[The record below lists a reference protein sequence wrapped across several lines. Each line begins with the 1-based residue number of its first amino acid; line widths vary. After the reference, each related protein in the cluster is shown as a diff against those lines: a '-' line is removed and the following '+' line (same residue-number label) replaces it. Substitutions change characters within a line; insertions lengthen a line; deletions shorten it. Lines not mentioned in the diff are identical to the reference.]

1 MTKLIFY
8 YILRDK
14 IKYELIVILFISVF
28 SSINSP
34 QNLYGLN
41 FCTTLLGI
49 LFILY
54 FSVMN
59 AHKSKFLL
67 LYQPRNVKSLRKDL
81 GEKPF
86 FDMHMMVAKPEQWIK
101 PMSDSGANQYTF
113 HLEACN
119 DVEECIRLVKESGMK
134 VGIGIK
140 PATSVDY
147 LLPFAKDVDMILIM
161 TVEPGFGGQ
170 KFMSDMMQK
179 VEKVRKLF
187 PLLDIEVDGGVGP
200 ETIDCCAN
208 AGANMI
214 VSGTSVIQA
223 LDQPSV
229 IKMMRDTTNRA
240 INRVM

>member
-67 LYQPRNVKSLRKDL
+67 LYQPKNVKHLRKDTIKSMCYLSSIFLVLAVILDILVLKSLYLTEYYLVSMIIFYISTRIVKVNIEKNTRINEPIIKLKECLLVLLIAL
-81 GEKPF
+81 GL
-86 FDMHMMVAKPEQWIK
+86 MV
-101 PMSDSGANQYTF
+101 
-113 HLEACN
+113 
-119 DVEECIRLVKESGMK
+119 
-134 VGIGIK
+134 
-140 PATSVDY
+140 
-147 LLPFAKDVDMILIM
+147 MILATKILI
-161 TVEPGFGGQ
+161 F
-170 KFMSDMMQK
+170 SN
-179 VEKVRKLF
+179 
-187 PLLDIEVDGGVGP
+187 LL
-200 ETIDCCAN
+200 
-208 AGANMI
+208 
-214 VSGTSVIQA
+214 Q
-223 LDQPSV
+223 
-229 IKMMRDTTNRA
+229 
-240 INRVM
+240 

>member
-67 LYQPRNVKSLRKDL
+67 LYQPRNVKHLRKDTIKSMCYLSSIFLVLAVMLDFFIIKSIYLTEYYFVSMIIFYISTRIVKVNIEKNTRINEPIIKLKECLLVLLIAL
-81 GEKPF
+81 GL
-86 FDMHMMVAKPEQWIK
+86 MV
-101 PMSDSGANQYTF
+101 
-113 HLEACN
+113 
-119 DVEECIRLVKESGMK
+119 
-134 VGIGIK
+134 
-140 PATSVDY
+140 
-147 LLPFAKDVDMILIM
+147 MILATKILI
-161 TVEPGFGGQ
+161 F
-170 KFMSDMMQK
+170 SN
-179 VEKVRKLF
+179 
-187 PLLDIEVDGGVGP
+187 LL
-200 ETIDCCAN
+200 
-208 AGANMI
+208 
-214 VSGTSVIQA
+214 Q
-223 LDQPSV
+223 
-229 IKMMRDTTNRA
+229 
-240 INRVM
+240 